1 MNETQRVIDET
12 VDWIGSCSWDY
23 FVTLNFKSGSRTDEM
38 VERVVLKF
46 VGILSKKVFGARS
59 RKRVKVFAVHEKH
72 QSGGS
77 HVHLLLEDPRIRQ
90 CQNRTLLSGKE
101 IRSHVLD
108 AWKESHSSTGT
119 PMLSNSEEWFKPVTD
134 IGGAIGYM
142 LKQFNKSYSPVLWSA
157 LSLDGRRNG

>member
-1 MNETQRVIDET
+1 MGETQRFIDET
-12 VDWIGSCSWDY
+12 VDWIGGYDWDY
-23 FVTLNFKSGSRTDEM
+23 FVTLNFKSGSRTNEM
-38 VERVVLKF
+38 VERVVLRF

-77 HVHLLLEDPRIRQ
+77 HVHLLLEDPRLRQ
-90 CQNRTLLSGKE
+90 CQNRIPLSSKE
-101 IRSHVLD
+101 IKSYVLK

-119 PMLSNSEEWFKPVTD
+119 PMLSNSEEWFKPISDV
-134 IGGAIGYM
+134 GGVIGYM
-142 LKQFNKSYSPVLWSA
+142 LKQLNQSYSPVLWSA